1 VQEGEDWLV
10 RELVAA
16 GGVQEGAAVAGVVWR
31 WPESTGS
38 LEAGEHDGQGEGGGT
53 GRRLPPAVVTPT
65 AAVPPL
71 ARSHLGL
78 EAG

>member
-38 LEAGEHDGQGEGGGT
+38 LEAGEHDGQGEGY
-53 GRRLPPAVVTPT
+53 LPPP
-65 AAVPPL
+65 
-71 ARSHLGL
+71 
-78 EAG
+78 